1 MRGTSQLF
9 QLFDENLIIDLDQV
23 QYENERR
30 TNNIGTLEKS
40 IRKMGVTYPVA
51 TVTAACT

>member
-9 QLFDENLIIDLDQV
+9 QLLDANLIVDLDQV

-30 TNNIGTLEKS
+30 TDNIGALEKS
-40 IRKMGVTYPVA
+40 IRKMGDTYLVA